1 MRFIVASFAAFAAL
15 PAAAQVPQAAQPA
28 VDYSIATP
36 AVGRWTYAR
45 TATGSAASFLD
56 ASSRAQLILTCVR
69 SVRHISIARPAT
81 GAAPFLMLW
90 TSSERR
96 NVPASFNPA
105 TGLISAN
112 LTAFD
117 KLFDALAF
125 SRGRIAVGPSNA
137 PAFVAPAE
145 PEYIRVIEDC
155 RS

>member
-1 MRFIVASFAAFAAL
+1 MRFIVASLAAFVAL
-15 PAAAQVPQAAQPA
+15 PAAAQAPQAAQPA
-28 VDYSIATP
+28 VDYTIATP
-36 AVGRWTYAR
+36 AAGRWTYAR

-56 ASSRAQLILTCVR
+56 AASRAQLTFTCVR

-81 GAAPFLMLW
+81 GAAPYLMVW
-90 TSSERR
+90 STAERR
-96 NVPASFNPA
+96 SLPTSFNPA
-105 TGLISAN
+105 TGLISAD
-112 LTAFD
+112 LSAFD

-137 PAFVAPAE
+137 PALVAPAE

>member
-1 MRFIVASFAAFAAL
+1 MRLIVAFFAAL
-15 PAAAQVPQAAQPA
+15 VALPVSAQVPQAAQPA
-28 VDYSIATP
+28 VDYTIATP
-36 AVGRWTYAR
+36 AAGRWTYAR

-56 ASSRAQLILTCVR
+56 AASRAQLTFTCVR

-81 GAAPFLMLW
+81 GAAPYLMVW
-90 TSSERR
+90 STAERR
-96 NVPASFNPA
+96 SLPASFNPA
-105 TGLISAN
+105 TGLISAD
-112 LTAFD
+112 LSAFD

-137 PAFVAPAE
+137 PALVAPAE

>member
-1 MRFIVASFAAFAAL
+1 MRFIVALFAAFVAI
-15 PAAAQVPQAAQPA
+15 PVSAQSPQATQPA

-36 AVGRWTYAR
+36 AAGRWTYAR
-45 TATGSAASFLD
+45 TATGSAASFAD
-56 ASSRAQLILTCVR
+56 ASTRAQLTFTCVR
-69 SVRHISIARPAT
+69 SARHISIARPAA
-81 GAAPFLMLW
+81 GAAPFLMVW
-90 TSSERR
+90 SSAERR

-105 TGLISAN
+105 TGLLSAD
-112 LTAFD
+112 LSAFD

-145 PEYIRVIEDC
+145 PEFIRVIEDC